1 MELARVAALEQA
13 LAPVVARAEVVPE
26 AAVVLEAAEAAPAA
40 EVEVAPGAAAEVD
53 PAAAGRAGKG
63 RLDGMHCNPGASNH
77 FAPVVR
83 GLEHVARESS

>member
-1 MELARVAALEQA
+1 M
-13 LAPVVARAEVVPE
+13 APVVAPALVLVVGLGLGV
-26 AAVVLEAAEAAPAA
+26 AVLEAAEVALAEVAPAE
-40 EVEVAPGAAAEVD
+40 EVEVAPEAAAEVV

-63 RLDGMHCNPGASNH
+63 HLDETHCNPGAALQ